1 MTADERRT
9 GPPTGHAD
17 LDTLADLQAGV
28 LDGPQADRVRRHVAG
43 CRQCAATLDA
53 LDAVQGQ
60 LRSLPTPA
68 MPADVVA
75 RLDAAL
81 ADLHA
86 GHPASAVSSAGA
98 PTGPSARDPEDEL
111 AQARARHGRRLSRAI
126 GAAAAAVVLLA
137 AGGAIASVVRGSGTS
152 GTSSASSTG
161 SAASAPLVPQ
171 GQGVPKT
178 VDGGSVGNDSGGQA
192 ALPAYDRAGLR
203 AALPAIAARGV
214 TPRPAA
220 IDDPARQT
228 ACADSIPGA
237 TGSLRGT
244 ERIVYQGRPAYVFV
258 FADGG
263 RLTGY
268 VVTEACGSVV
278 NQPARVLD
286 TVS

>member
-17 LDTLADLQAGV
+17 LDTLADLHAGV
-28 LDGPQADRVRRHVAG
+28 LEGPLAGRVREHVAG

-60 LRSLPTPA
+60 LRSLPAPA
-68 MPADVVA
+68 MPAAVAA

-86 GHPASAVSSAGA
+86 DHPASAASSAG
-98 PTGPSARDPEDEL
+98 PSAGASAREPEDEL
-111 AQARARHGRRLSRAI
+111 ARARVRRGRRLSRVI
-126 GAAAAAVVLLA
+126 GAAAAAVVVLA
-137 AGGAIASVVRGSGTS
+137 AGGAITSIVRGGGTS
-152 GTSSASSTG
+152 GTTG
-161 SAASAPLVPQ
+161 TAAGGAATAPLGPQ
-171 GQGVPKT
+171 EQGVPKS
-178 VDGGSVGNDSGGQA
+178 VDGGSVGNDSGGQP
-192 ALPAYDRAGLR
+192 ALPAYDRASLR
-203 AALPAIAARGV
+203 AALPTIAARGV

-220 IDDPARQT
+220 IDDPARQS

-268 VVTEACGSVV
+268 VVTEACGSAP